1 MKDAHLGRSSLI
13 VKKCLGS
20 HRKLCPAGAE
30 YELNDGWLGNMAAHS
45 GFP

>member
-1 MKDAHLGRSSLI
+1 MKDAHLGRLSLI

-20 HRKLCPAGAE
+20 HRKLCPPGAE

-45 GFP
+45 SFP